1 VVLKITPLG
10 QEFIKKTSTYKPD
23 YLPSGLNS
31 PIDPQKDLAKF
42 G

>member
-1 VVLKITPLG
+1 MNLLNFG
-10 QEFIKKTSTYKPD
+10 FIYKLE

-31 PIDPQKDLAKF
+31 PIDPQKNLAKF